1 MKALVLFALFAS
13 AALAVDGQG
22 VTLIGRTVP
31 ELMIEKWDLPEDAPR
46 PRMGELK
53 GKVVAILLFQAA
65 CHSCHE
71 TGFPLFQDIEKELG
85 ADPDLVTLYIQTPF
99 EMFFLNG
106 FAQGQAT
113 VKKFEVKGKFGQDRN
128 VSGTKLPM
136 TFQRFRA
143 DGTPWVVFVDRAG
156 VVRFAG
162 YPELRRGML
171 DKLKAL
177 LAQKEPS
184 K

>member
-1 MKALVLFALFAS
+1 MKALALFALLAS

-22 VTLIGRTVP
+22 VTLIGRPVP
-31 ELMIEKWDLPEDAPR
+31 ELMMEKWDQPEDAPK
-46 PRMGELK
+46 PRMHELK
-53 GKVVAILLFQAA
+53 GKVVCILMFQTA

-71 TGFPLFQDIEKELG
+71 TGFPLFQDIEKGFG

-99 EMFFLNG
+99 EMFMLNG
-106 FAQGQAT
+106 FEQGREV
-113 VKKFEVKGKFGQDRN
+113 VKKFGVKGKFGQDHA
-128 VSGTKLPM
+128 VAGTKLPM
-136 TFQRFRA
+136 TFKRFRA
-143 DGTPWVVFVDRAG
+143 DGTPWVVFVDRGG

-162 YPELRRGML
+162 YPEIRRGML
-171 DKLKAL
+171 DKVKAL